1 MHAAA
6 TPTAAA
12 DHGRRREA
20 IAEALLADIFDGRLQ
35 AGQHL
40 VTQELAERYGVS
52 HTPIREA
59 LIQVSAMG
67 LVDVVPNR
75 GATVRSVSPR
85 DVRDVC
91 QVRRALECE
100 AVRSACG
107 RIDLKELSELA
118 AGFRKLL
125 DAPARGAARL
135 MARGRDLDTRLHD
148 VIRLSCGNLFLA
160 QELARLAMLF
170 RAFRDLSYRHVSARD
185 DYRRVSVEAREHLAI
200 VEALLAGE
208 SQAAA
213 RAMSEHIRSG
223 MKYWSRAL
231 PELPAARDVSPAR
244 PTTARRR
251 TGSSLP

>member
-1 MHAAA
+1 MPGRA
-6 TPTAAA
+6 PTTAA

-40 VTQELAERYGVS
+40 VTQDLAERYGVS

-59 LIQVSAMG
+59 LIQVAAMG
-67 LVDVVPNR
+67 LIDVVPNR
-75 GATVRSVSPR
+75 GATVRTVTPR

-100 AVRSACG
+100 AVRTACG
-107 RIDLKELSELA
+107 RIDLRDLAELA
-118 AGFRKLL
+118 AGFRRLL

-148 VIRLSCGNLFLA
+148 LIRTSCGNLFLA
-160 QELARLAMLF
+160 QELTRLMLLF
-170 RAFRDLSYRHVSARD
+170 RGFRDLSYRHVSARN
-185 DYRRVSVEAREHLAI
+185 DYRRVSIEAREHLAI
-200 VEALLAGE
+200 AEALLAGDGR
-208 SQAAA
+208 SAA

-231 PELPAARDVSPAR
+231 PEPPAAHEHHPAR
-244 PTTARRR
+244 PQTVRRGTR
-251 TGSSLP
+251 SSLT